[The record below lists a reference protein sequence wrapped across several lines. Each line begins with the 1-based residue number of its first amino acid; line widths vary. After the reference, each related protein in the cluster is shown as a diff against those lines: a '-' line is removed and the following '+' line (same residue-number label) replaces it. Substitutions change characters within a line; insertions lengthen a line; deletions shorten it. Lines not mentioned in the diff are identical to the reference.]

1 MTRGR
6 KPNPVATEVVDVK
19 LNPTA
24 LAQAGAAATTMG
36 TRSAEISE
44 RYGDGS
50 VYERH
55 RIVGETRFFLA
66 QGAEAM
72 LEAGKRLIQ
81 IKENEPHGDYL
92 AIIEASLGIGA
103 RSAQLMMK
111 AAVKFLSPQLKSNAK
126 PVSLLGPSKLFV
138 LMAESDDDIVELAEG
153 GTLAGVT
160 IDDMQRMTRDELKAA
175 LREAKQTA
183 DAKQAVIDKRDA
195 RVSAL
200 EEQLARPWKPPAGS
214 VAKTAEQQAIL
225 DAMRSYVINAE
236 VAIGSLAT
244 VCDGIFD
251 SNAPECVQDL
261 ARQNLEYVAQ
271 CVADLNRTHGIELNM
286 AERIVPEWVRG
297 ARAGAAKLDAEKAA
311 KKALAQVNG
320 NADH

>member
-6 KPNPVATEVVDVK
+6 KPNPPAEAVIVQVNHEAVAS
-19 LNPTA
+19 A
-24 LAQAGAAATTMG
+24 LEATNVLG
-36 TRSAEISE
+36 TRSSEIAE

-50 VYERH
+50 PYERH
-55 RIVGETRFFLA
+55 RVVSEARFFA
-66 QGAEAM
+66 GQGAEAM
-72 LEAGKRLIQ
+72 LEFGKRLVQ
-81 IKENEPHGDYL
+81 IKENEPHGDF
-92 AIIEASLGIGA
+92 IEIVQGQLGINQ
-103 RSAQLMMK
+103 RFAQKMMQ
-111 AAVKFLSPQLKSNAK
+111 AAVKFLSPRLKANAPLGAHLDK
-126 PVSLLGPSKLFV
+126 AKLLV
-138 LMAESDDDIVELAEG
+138 LMAESDNDLVELAQG

-160 IDDMQRMTRDELKAA
+160 LDDMQRMTRDELKAA
-175 LREAKQTA
+175 LRESKQTA

>member
-24 LAQAGAAATTMG
+24 LAQAGAAATKMG

-44 RYGDGS
+44 RYGDGTP
-50 VYERH
+50 YERH
-55 RIVGETRFFLA
+55 RVVGEARFYMG
-66 QGAEAM
+66 QSAEAM

-81 IKENEPHGDYL
+81 IKENEPHGDF
-92 AIIEASLGIGA
+92 IEIVEGQLGIE
-103 RSAQLMMK
+103 RRTAQKMMQ
-111 AAVKFLSPQLKSNAK
+111 ATVKFLSPRLQAK
-126 PVSLLGPSKLFV
+126 ANTYSLLGKAKLV
-138 LMAESDDDIVELAEG
+138 DLMNEDDEALAELTEG
-153 GTLAGVT
+153 GTLAGAT
-160 IDDMQRMTRDELKAA
+160 FDEVQAMSVRELRAA
-175 LREAKQTA
+175 LRESKQTA

-200 EEQLARPWKPPAGS
+200 EEQLARPWKPPAGA
-214 VAKTAEQQAIL
+214 VAQTAEQQAIL

-244 VCDGIFD
+244 VCDGIFN
-251 SNAPECVQDL
+251 SNAPEQVHDL
-261 ARQNLEYVAQ
+261 ARQNLEYLAQ

-286 AERIVPEWVRG
+286 AERIVPEWVRQ
-297 ARAGAAKLDAEKAA
+297 ARESDAKLQAAKAAPKFNGAAE
-311 KKALAQVNG
+311 
-320 NADH
+320 H